1 MLGVGAVAWGDN
13 VRSYRFEAEKGT
25 LTATHVESSDPGFS
39 GSGYVTGFSQPE
51 SKVSWQVQVPE
62 GYYEVWLRYRVSEQ
76 KGYELRINGLTY
88 SGMFPP
94 SGQVFASTLAA
105 TVKLA
110 AGSNTFSVAK
120 GWGYY
125 ELDYLELVPTAAP
138 LPPAA
143 VPDSLVDDQA
153 TPRTRE
159 LMHQLVALYGR
170 KTLSGVYSVKDAD
183 SVEHITGQRPA
194 ILGGDL
200 MDYSP
205 SRVAHGSKPGAL
217 VEDLLK
223 QAGAG
228 SILSVCWHW
237 NAPDN
242 LIDATYVNPAGKTIE
257 APWYRGFYTDATTF
271 DVEKALATPQSK
283 EGQLL
288 LSDIDAIAEQLQ
300 KFSDAGVPVLWR
312 PLHEAEGGWFWWGAK
327 GPKPFVQLW
336 QLLYDRLTN
345 VHHLHNLIWV
355 FSGGP
360 NPDWYPGDRYIDIV
374 GVDAYPSDRRD
385 PLTTSWQDEQKA
397 YGGRKLVALS
407 EFVSVPDIERMTDSG
422 VHFSYFMTW
431 SNSYD
436 PKYLSREDMIK
447 VYRSPEVR
455 NQKGTQA
462 PTDY

>member
-1 MLGVGAVAWGDN
+1 MLGLGSLVQGDTVN
-13 VRSYRFEAEKGT
+13 PYRFEAEKGT
-25 LTATHVESSDPGFS
+25 LTATHVESADPGFS
-39 GSGYVTGFSQPE
+39 GTGYVTGFTLPE

-62 GYYEVWLRYRVSEQ
+62 GFYEVWLRYRVPEQ
-76 KGYELRINGLTY
+76 KGFELAINGVTY
-88 SGMFPP
+88 SGMFAP
-94 SGQVFASTLAA
+94 SGLAFGSMCAA

-110 AGSNTFSVAK
+110 AGTNTLSVAK

-125 ELDYLELVPTAAP
+125 ELDYLELVPAAAP
-138 LPPAA
+138 PPPAA
-143 VPDSLVDDQA
+143 VPDSLIDQQA
-153 TPRTRE
+153 TPPTCE
-159 LMHQLVALYGR
+159 LMRQLVTLYGH
-170 KTLSGVYSVKDAD
+170 KTLSGVYSEKDAE
-183 SVEHITGQRPA
+183 SVQQITGQTPA

-205 SRVAHGSKPGAL
+205 SRLAHGSKPGSL

-223 QAGAG
+223 QAGNGA
-228 SILSVCWHW
+228 ILSVCWHW

-242 LIDATYVNPAGKTIE
+242 LIDATYVNPQGKTIA

-271 DVEKALATPQSK
+271 DVGQALAHPQSK
-283 EGQLL
+283 DGQLL
-288 LSDIDAIAEQLQ
+288 VSDIDAIALQLQ
-300 KFSDAGVPVLWR
+300 EFSDAGVPVLWR

-336 QLLYDRLTN
+336 QLLYERLTN

-360 NPDWYPGDRYIDIV
+360 NPDWYPGDRYVDIV
-374 GVDAYPSDRRD
+374 GVDAYPRDRRD
-385 PLTTSWQDEQKA
+385 PLTASWQDEQKA

-431 SNSYD
+431 SHSFD
-436 PKYLSREDMIK
+436 PKYLSKEDMIK
-447 VYRSPEVR
+447 VYQSPEVSNR
-455 NQKGTQA
+455 PPA
-462 PTDY
+462 HPPTN